1 MVTKTRTINTA
12 PPKKNHISVGAQIN
26 DHAAFLAG
34 VPTKPFFTDAE
45 IFTRTQ
51 VLVTEYYKLDTLS
64 NFWDVYNIEAEAL
77 GQRIIYHPAGLPDI
91 DRTLPLI
98 TKPSDLDQIHP
109 PDPYKS
115 GRLPW
120 VHEVNKKFLELTGTL
135 DRAYFTAP
143 LSLAAN
149 IRGYENLMEDMF
161 QRPAFAHRLFK
172 FICDDVL
179 LPHLEPM
186 RKKTGIPDLLMDGR
200 DAWAS
205 PPMITL
211 DMMDEY
217 VVAYTERLRN
227 KLDKNL
233 ITRGNWGDSKSRDPE
248 RFFSQKMKCT
258 PGSLSVSDPDL
269 FELGPDRIK
278 TYVDKHHLFVTAGVD
293 AALLCQGPVKAIVE
307 RIKLYIDKFARNGQC
322 MIHLNQIPRET
333 PCEHVH
339 AAVAACHTYGQF
351 PIPDNLDDITFE
363 IPKRESFSEF
373 VEQKK

>member
-1 MVTKTRTINTA
+1 MAMGIKSTA
-12 PPKKNHISVGAQIN
+12 ADLSKEKHIIIGGQIN
-26 DHAAFLAG
+26 DHAAFLAR
-34 VPTKPFFTDAE
+34 VPTKQFFTDAD

-51 VLVTEYYKLDTLS
+51 VLVTKYYKLDTLS
-64 NFWDVYNIEAEAL
+64 NFWDVYNVEAEAL
-77 GQRIIYHPAGLPDI
+77 GQKIIYHSAGLPDI
-91 DRTLPLI
+91 DRTRPLI
-98 TKPSDLDQIHP
+98 AKPSDLDHLHP
-109 PDPYKS
+109 PDPCTS

-120 VHEVNKKFLELTGTL
+120 VHEVNKKFIELTGTL

-179 LPHLEPM
+179 LPHLETM
-186 RKKTGIPDLLMDGR
+186 REKTGIPDLLMDGR

-217 VVAYTERLRN
+217 VVTYTERLRN

-269 FELGPDRIK
+269 FELGPGRVK
-278 TYVDKHHLFVTAGVD
+278 AFADKHNLFVTAGVD
-293 AALLCQGPVKAIVE
+293 AALLCEGPVEAIVE
-307 RIKLYIDKFARNGQC
+307 RIKFYIDTFARNGQC

-339 AAVAACHTYGQF
+339 AAVAACHTYGRL
-351 PIPDNLDDITFE
+351 PLLDNLDDIAFE
-363 IPKRESFSEF
+363 IPKRESFSDF
-373 VEQKK
+373 VKQK